1 VGGGFAPIPLKG
13 SSSNQTNLARY
24 VKQKQI
30 MLSRIADSL
39 FWLNRYIE
47 RADSLLRVVRT
58 NYILSFDAVDPSD
71 FHWKDILG
79 MFTILDEETILSNGE
94 NTATALNYLIA
105 DVKNVNAVK
114 VLFVRARENARGVQD
129 NITKEVW
136 EQVNHL
142 YHLINQPEI
151 EKKLTDSRAIEILD
165 RLTKNSV
172 LFYGVTE
179 TTMPRGQGWNFM
191 NLGKF
196 IERTILTIEIAN
208 AHFKKIDYQLSN
220 PQDILHWRNLLLS
233 LSGYELYL
241 KSYTGG
247 NHNMNVIDQ
256 VIMKKNF
263 PRSVFYCLERIKKYL
278 DDIIDETKI
287 EGGDG
292 LQKMFGR
299 LHSKIK
305 FADAGN
311 LDNSDLQNFLIS
323 TRQELAEFSKQF
335 SRIYFS
341 YS

>member
-1 VGGGFAPIPLKG
+1 
-13 SSSNQTNLARY
+13 
-24 VKQKQI
+24 

-39 FWLNRYIE
+39 FWLNRYME

-58 NYILSFDAVDPSD
+58 NYILAFDAIGSSD

-79 MFTILDEETILSNGE
+79 MFTGLDEETIRLNGE
-94 NTATALNYLIA
+94 NTATALKYLIA
-105 DVKNVNAVK
+105 DIKNVNAVK

-142 YHLINQPEI
+142 YHLMNQPDL
-151 EKKLTDSRAIEILD
+151 EKKLGDSRAIEILD
-165 RLTKNSV
+165 RLTKNSI
-172 LFYGVTE
+172 LFDGVTDS
-179 TTMPRGQGWNFM
+179 TMPRGQGWNFM

-247 NHNMNVIDQ
+247 NHSMNVVDQ
-256 VIMKKNF
+256 IIINRNF
-263 PRSVFYCLERIKKYL
+263 PRSVFYSLERIKRYL
-278 DDIIDETKI
+278 DDIIDDTKI
-287 EGGDG
+287 EGGDS

-299 LHSKIK
+299 LHSHIK
-305 FADAGN
+305 FADLN
-311 LDNSDLQNFLIS
+311 KLHNPELQNFLS
-323 TRQELAEFSKQF
+323 GTRKELIEFSKQF

>member
-1 VGGGFAPIPLKG
+1 
-13 SSSNQTNLARY
+13 
-24 VKQKQI
+24 
-30 MLSRIADSL
+30 MLSRIAESL
-39 FWLNRYIE
+39 FWLNRYME

-58 NYILSFDAVDPSD
+58 NYILSFDVIGTSD

-79 MFTILDEETILSNGE
+79 MFTILDEETIRLNGE
-94 NTATALNYLIA
+94 NTAVALQYLIA
-105 DVKNVNAVK
+105 DSKNVNAVK
-114 VLFVRARENARGVQD
+114 VLFVRARENARGAQD

-142 YHLINQPEI
+142 YHLINQPEL
-151 EKKLTDSRAIEILD
+151 EKKLKDSRAIEILD

-172 LFYGVTE
+172 LFAGVTE

-256 VIMKKNF
+256 IIINRNF
-263 PRSVFYCLERIKKYL
+263 TRSVYYSLERIKKYL
-278 DDIIDETKI
+278 DDIIDDTKI
-287 EGGDG
+287 ESGDA

-299 LHSKIK
+299 LHSKIR
-305 FADAGN
+305 FADLNN
-311 LDNSDLQNFLIS
+311 LHNPALQNFLYT
-323 TRQELAEFSKQF
+323 TRQDLIEFSKQF

>member
-1 VGGGFAPIPLKG
+1 
-13 SSSNQTNLARY
+13 
-24 VKQKQI
+24 

-39 FWLNRYIE
+39 FWLNRYME
-47 RADSLLRVVRT
+47 RADSLLRVIRT
-58 NYILSFDAVDPSD
+58 NYILSFDMVGSSD

-79 MFTILDEETILSNGE
+79 MFTILDEETIRLHGE
-94 NTATALNYLIA
+94 NTVAALQYLIA
-105 DVKNVNAVK
+105 DIKNMSAVK
-114 VLFVRARENARGVQD
+114 ALFVKSRENARGVQD

-142 YHLINQPEI
+142 YHLISQPEL
-151 EKKLTDSRAIEILD
+151 EKKLTDSRAIDVLD
-165 RLTKNSV
+165 RLMKNSV
-172 LFYGVTE
+172 LFCGLTE

-196 IERTILTIEIAN
+196 IERTFLTIEIAN
-208 AHFKKIDYQLSN
+208 AHFKKIDYQLGN

-256 VIMKKNF
+256 IIMNRNF
-263 PRSVFYCLERIKKYL
+263 PRSVFYSLERIKRYL
-278 DDIIDETKI
+278 DDIIEGSKI
-287 EGGDG
+287 EGGDA

-299 LHSKIK
+299 LHSSIR
-305 FADAGN
+305 FADLNIVHHGG
-311 LDNSDLQNFLIS
+311 LQNFLKT
-323 TRQELAEFSKQF
+323 TRQELVEFSKQF

>member
-1 VGGGFAPIPLKG
+1 
-13 SSSNQTNLARY
+13 
-24 VKQKQI
+24 

-39 FWLNRYIE
+39 FWLNRYME
-47 RADSLLRVVRT
+47 RADSLMRVIRT
-58 NYILSFDAVDPSD
+58 NYILSFDVIGTSD

-79 MFTILDEETILSNGE
+79 MFTGLDEETIRLNGE
-94 NTATALNYLIA
+94 NTAAALKYLIA
-105 DVKNVNAVK
+105 DSKNANAVK
-114 VLFVRARENARGVQD
+114 LLFVRARENARGVQD

-142 YHLINQPEI
+142 YHLINQPEL
-151 EKKLTDSRAIEILD
+151 EKKLKDSRAIEILD

-172 LFYGVTE
+172 LFSGVTE

-256 VIMKKNF
+256 IIMNRNF
-263 PRSVFYCLERIKKYL
+263 PRSVFYSLERIKKYL
-278 DDIIDETKI
+278 DDIIDDTKI
-287 EGGDG
+287 EGGDA

-299 LHSKIK
+299 LHSRIR
-305 FADAGN
+305 FADLNNVHNGG
-311 LDNSDLQNFLIS
+311 LQNFLVT
-323 TRQELAEFSKQF
+323 TRQDLIEFSKQF

>member
-1 VGGGFAPIPLKG
+1 
-13 SSSNQTNLARY
+13 
-24 VKQKQI
+24 

-39 FWLNRYIE
+39 FWLNRYME
-47 RADSLLRVVRT
+47 RADSLLRVIRT
-58 NYILSFDAVDPSD
+58 NYILSFDVVDSSD

-79 MFTILDEETILSNGE
+79 MFTALDAGTIRLNGE
-94 NTATALNYLIA
+94 NTATALHYLIA
-105 DVKNVNAVK
+105 DIKNANAVK
-114 VLFVRARENARGVQD
+114 TLFVRARENARGVQD

-142 YHLINQPEI
+142 YHLINQPEL
-151 EKKLTDSRAIEILD
+151 EKKLKDSRAIEILD

-179 TTMPRGQGWNFM
+179 NTMARGQGWNFM

-196 IERTILTIEIAN
+196 IERTLLTIEIAN
-208 AHFKKIDYQLSN
+208 AHFQKIDYQLSN
-220 PQDILHWRNLLLS
+220 AQDILHWRNLLLS

-256 VIMKKNF
+256 VIMNRNF
-263 PRSVFYCLERIKKYL
+263 PRSVFYSLERTRKYL
-278 DDIIDETKI
+278 DDIIEDTKI
-287 EGGDG
+287 EGAEV
-292 LQKMFGR
+292 LQKSFGR
-299 LHSKIK
+299 LHSRIR
-305 FADAGN
+305 FADLGN
-311 LDNSDLQNFLIS
+311 VYNGGLQNFLVS
-323 TRQELAEFSKQF
+323 TRQELVEFSKQF

>member
-1 VGGGFAPIPLKG
+1 
-13 SSSNQTNLARY
+13 
-24 VKQKQI
+24 

-39 FWLNRYIE
+39 FWLNRYME
-47 RADSLLRVVRT
+47 RADSLLRVIRT
-58 NYILSFDAVDPSD
+58 NYILSFDAIDSSD

-79 MFTILDEETILSNGE
+79 TFTNLDEETIQLNGE
-94 NTATALNYLIA
+94 STPAALKYLIA
-105 DVKNVNAVK
+105 DAKNLNAVK
-114 VLFVRARENARGVQD
+114 MLFVRARENARGVQD

-142 YHLINQPEI
+142 YHLINQPEL
-151 EKKLTDSRAIEILD
+151 EKKLKDSRAIEILD

-172 LFYGVTE
+172 LFCGVTE

-196 IERTILTIEIAN
+196 IERTILTIETAN
-208 AHFKKIDYQLSN
+208 AHFKKINYQLSN

-263 PRSVFYCLERIKKYL
+263 PRSVFYSLERMKKYL

-287 EGGDG
+287 EGGDV

-299 LHSKIK
+299 LHSKIR
-305 FADAGN
+305 FADIST
-311 LDNSDLQNFLIS
+311 LHNSGLQNFLTTI
-323 TRQELAEFSKQF
+323 RDDLIEFSKQF